1 MRDYIDYLEELIS
14 QEDKKK
20 VNLIFA
26 LLLCLVLFAI
36 YYFFIDPKIEEISQK
51 KESLSSLDK
60 KIANMSPK
68 NLESKMV
75 VKKREILENRGREE
89 KIRLKILSLESQL
102 NRMNFLFVDSL
113 NFSSFLDYLLKRSI
127 KNSLLIN
134 GVKIKKEEKPF
145 IGKLYV
151 KKSIYVNGTGSFLS
165 IVRFARELEDQQML
179 FSLNDFNIETNG
191 SIPNF
196 SFQIDFY
203 GVKN

>member
-51 KESLSSLDK
+51 KDNLSSLDK
-60 KIANMSPK
+60 KIVKISPK
-68 NLESKMV
+68 NLESKIV
-75 VKKREILENRGREE
+75 VKKREILEKKDREE
-89 KIRLKILSLESQL
+89 KIRLKILSLKSQL
-102 NRMNFLFVDSL
+102 DNMNYLFIDPFS
-113 NFSSFLDYLLKRSI
+113 FSSFLDFLLKKSI

-134 GVKIKKEEKPF
+134 SVKIKKEEKPF
-145 IGKLYV
+145 VGKLYV
-151 KKSIYVNGTGSFLS
+151 NKSMDVNGTGRFLN
-165 IVRFARELEDQQML
+165 IVTFVRELEDKHML
-179 FSLNDFNIETNG
+179 FSLKNFNIETNG

-196 SFQIDFY
+196 SFKIDFY